1 MTYALSRPQS
11 VPLVCRGGV
20 VDICA
25 PNPNTVQLTVPSC
38 RRAGGR
44 VMSDDDVRG
53 RVGVARALCAP
64 WAQREITHLALDAA
78 RDDASLTRADAHR
91 AQFGQHVAMRLL
103 LASHGPRGESP
114 PHAGG
119 CGG

>member
-1 MTYALSRPQS
+1 MSEPR
-11 VPLVCRGGV
+11 VECR
-20 VDICA
+20 A
-25 PNPNTVQLTVPSC
+25 SARRRMMPNPNTVQLIVPSC

-78 RDDASLTRADAHR
+78 RDDARATGADAHR
-91 AQFGQHVAMRLL
+91 AQFRRNVLACAV

-114 PHAGG
+114 PHAAA